1 MPAHIR
7 RNRTQIASWQDN
19 ADVKVLRAIAEEQGR
34 SISEVMR
41 YATKLF
47 LRNHALYSL
56 QMPEGRA
63 ASQERGHDPDADAE
77 TLSQAI
83 AVLSHY
89 AYTPVAIAEADNAL
103 ALY

>member
-19 ADVKVLRAIAEEQGR
+19 ADVEALKAIAEGQSR

-41 YATKLF
+41 FATMLF
-47 LRNHALYSL
+47 LRTHALYSL
-56 QMPEGRA
+56 QLPEGRA
-63 ASQERGHDPDADAE
+63 AAKERGHDPEADAE
-77 TLSQAI
+77 TLRQAI

-89 AYTPVAIAEADNAL
+89 AYTPVSIAEADNAL